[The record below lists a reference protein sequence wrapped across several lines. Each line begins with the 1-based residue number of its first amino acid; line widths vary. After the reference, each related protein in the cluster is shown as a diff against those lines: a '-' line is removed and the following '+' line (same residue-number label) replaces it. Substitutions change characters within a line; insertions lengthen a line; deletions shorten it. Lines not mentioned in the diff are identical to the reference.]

1 MAICGW
7 AQAQAVW
14 NVKAP
19 ELAVVQKTLDNRSET
34 EGRNFLALVMPAQE
48 DFFVL
53 ADRHEEGGYE
63 TYTLHVKAEEAM
75 AISVYFDD
83 FHLPAGSEL
92 WFTSPQGK
100 YDQTWR
106 EGPVTIRDR

>member
-19 ELAVVQKTLDNRSET
+19 GLAVVQKTLDNRSEV
-34 EGRNFLALVMPAQE
+34 EGRNFLALVVPAQK
-48 DFFVL
+48 DFFAV

-75 AISVYFDD
+75 AARMVEACNDLES
-83 FHLPAGSEL
+83 
-92 WFTSPQGK
+92 TGK
-100 YDQTWR
+100 
-106 EGPVTIRDR
+106 TIFGNV